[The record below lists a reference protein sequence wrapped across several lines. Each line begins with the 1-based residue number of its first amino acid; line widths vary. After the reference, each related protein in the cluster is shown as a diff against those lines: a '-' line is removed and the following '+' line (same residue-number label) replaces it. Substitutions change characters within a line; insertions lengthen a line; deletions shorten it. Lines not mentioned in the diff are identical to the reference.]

1 MAEGGAPIA
10 KTARPRP
17 VTMCRECLREPTWA
31 DRVQCSR
38 VKVRRHMPIWPY
50 GHGHRTLRTLPLS
63 TLSSR
68 LTAHDAQLTT
78 YYLHTTHNV
87 LTTHA
92 SLFTTHSSL
101 LTTLYSPLT
110 TQQFAGGGW
119 PAATRRTSSSN
130 LSPNPR
136 QDHFIFSVES
146 TGILPPEV
154 LVQEAIQVLQN
165 KAATISEVLKDAVMG
180 QATTAEQ

>member
-1 MAEGGAPIA
+1 MSRHGQ
-10 KTARPRP
+10 T
-17 VTMCRECLREPTWA
+17 V
-31 DRVQCSR
+31 CSAHASR
-38 VKVRRHMPIWPY
+38 CAAICPY
-50 GHGHRTLRTLPLS
+50 GHMAMATEPSVLYHSLLSPL
-63 TLSSR
+63 
-68 LTAHDAQLTT
+68 D
-78 YYLHTTHNV
+78 
-87 LTTHA
+87 
-92 SLFTTHSSL
+92 SL
-101 LTTLYSPLT
+101 LTTHNSLPTTYTLLTTYLLLTPHYSPLT
-110 TQQFAGGGW
+110 PHSSPLFTHHSLLNNSPGGGW

>member
-1 MAEGGAPIA
+1 MGRQGAVLTRQGAPPYAHMAIWPWPPNPPYF
-10 KTARPRP
+10 T
-17 VTMCRECLREPTWA
+17 TLYSLLSTH
-31 DRVQCSR
+31 CSR
-38 VKVRRHMPIWPY
+38 
-50 GHGHRTLRTLPLS
+50 RTTHYLLLTHYSQRTYY
-63 TLSSR
+63 SR
-68 LTAHDAQLTT
+68 LTIHHSLLTP
-78 YYLHTTHNV
+78 HH
-87 LTTHA
+87 
-92 SLFTTHSSL
+92 SL
-101 LTTLYSPLT
+101 LTTHYST
-110 TQQFAGGGW
+110 IRRGGW